1 MESTV
6 RRDFFRGVYYTA
18 IAKYAGIVVSLIVVA
33 VLSRLISPE
42 DFGIV
47 AIATIIIQLFGTI
60 SDLGIGSAVI
70 QFKTLTKRDLSNIFS
85 FSVWIGLTFTALFFF
100 LSWPISSY
108 YQNDTLLTISQ
119 ILSVSLFFSIINT
132 VPNALLYK
140 HKEFKFITYRTLAV
154 QITGGVM
161 SVAAALC
168 GLGLYALIIN
178 PLFSSVALIII
189 NLKKYPQK
197 LRFTLGLSS
206 IKSIFSFSSYQF
218 LFDIINYM
226 SRNLDKLIIGRYLG
240 LAMLGYYE
248 KSYRLMM
255 LPLQNITHVVGPV
268 MHPIFSDYQKDY
280 NRLSDSYQRVVRY
293 LALIGFPL
301 SVLLFFTAKELTL
314 LVFGPAW
321 VPSVASFKILSI
333 SVGLQIVLSTS
344 GSIFQASSSTKH
356 LFISGLLSSSTTIT
370 AIFISILFFRSLE
383 SVAWAITISFIANF
397 FQAYIIMYYFV
408 FKRSILPFLKQFA
421 PSLITA
427 SILIASNLALNS
439 VFDSQNL
446 LLSLIVKSAVN
457 GTVALA
463 YVQLSNEYD
472 IIGQLKILWNNKFKS
487 KKL

>member
-1 MESTV
+1 MDSKV
-6 RRDFFRGVYYTA
+6 RKDFFRGVYYTA
-18 IAKYAGIVVSLIVVA
+18 IAKYAGIVVSLVVVA

-70 QFKTLTKRDLSNIFS
+70 QYKTLTKKDLSNIFS
-85 FSVWIGLTFTALFFF
+85 FSVWVGLTFTALFFF

-108 YQNDTLLTISQ
+108 YQNDTLLLISQ

-140 HKEFKFITYRTLAV
+140 NKEFKFITYRTLAV

-161 SVAAALC
+161 SVTAAIC

-178 PLFSSVALIII
+178 PLFSSIALIVI
-189 NLKKYPQK
+189 NLRKYPQK
-197 LRFTLGLSS
+197 LSFTLGLSS

-218 LFDIINYM
+218 LFDIINYF

-240 LAMLGYYE
+240 LDKLGYYE

-268 MHPIFSDYQKDY
+268 MHPIFSDYQQDY

-293 LALIGFPL
+293 LALVGFPL
-301 SVLLFFTAKELTL
+301 SVLLFFTARELTL

-321 VPSVASFKILSI
+321 VPSVASFKILAL
-333 SVGLQIVLSTS
+333 SVGVQVVLSTS

-356 LFISGLLSSSTTIT
+356 LFISGLLSSATTIT
-370 AIFISILFFRSLE
+370 AIFISIIFYNSLE

-397 FQAYIIMYYFV
+397 FQAYIIMYYYV
-408 FKRSILPFLKQFA
+408 FKKSILPFFKQLI
-421 PSLITA
+421 PSLTAA
-427 SILIASNLALNS
+427 SILIISNLALNY
-439 VFDSQNL
+439 FFEADNL
-446 LLSLIVKSAVN
+446 LLSLVVKSAVN
-457 GTVALA
+457 GIIALSF
-463 YVQLSNEYD
+463 VQLTNEYD
-472 IIGQLKILWNNKFKS
+472 ILGQLKFLWNKKFKS
-487 KKL
+487 N